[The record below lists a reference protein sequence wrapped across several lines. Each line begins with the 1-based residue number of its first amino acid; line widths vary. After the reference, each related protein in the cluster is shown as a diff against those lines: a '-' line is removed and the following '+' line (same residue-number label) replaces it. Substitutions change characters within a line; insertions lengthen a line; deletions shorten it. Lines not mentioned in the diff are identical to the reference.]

1 MGTSG
6 SDSCCFI
13 CVHGCHTAAA
23 LRVSRVSLRV
33 LTRIWEITA
42 GELQNV
48 FTSDVTH
55 AKCMASELAR
65 KGDSS
70 SLRRDYDARL
80 KTHLPMP
87 QSTSCTLYAIVNAR
101 MDADV
106 VVIEWWHQ
114 ICSVVSVA
122 FPWRSA
128 RHGVTRSHRRSGRR
142 NGTAVV
148 CHHARRSAV
157 S

>member
-1 MGTSG
+1 MRGLAWPKRLTHQELTASRYRRPSKSYSHTPSPRAMGTSG

-13 CVHGCHTAAA
+13 CVQGCHTAAA

-33 LTRIWEITA
+33 LTRMREIAA

-55 AKCMASELAR
+55 AKCMAFESAR

-70 SLRRDYDARL
+70 SLRRDCDARL

-101 MDADV
+101 MGADV
-106 VVIEWWHQ
+106 V
-114 ICSVVSVA
+114 
-122 FPWRSA
+122 
-128 RHGVTRSHRRSGRR
+128 
-142 NGTAVV
+142 
-148 CHHARRSAV
+148 
-157 S
+157 